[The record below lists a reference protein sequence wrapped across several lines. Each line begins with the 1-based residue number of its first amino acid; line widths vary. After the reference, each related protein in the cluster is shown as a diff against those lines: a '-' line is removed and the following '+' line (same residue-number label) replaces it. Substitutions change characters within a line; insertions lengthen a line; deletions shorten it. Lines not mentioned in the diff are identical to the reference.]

1 MYRFKSI
8 KLYFFSILKFFFS
21 NFKEYYFSSNFYNK
35 KLSTLIPTRFFYYPS
50 SYLSG
55 SLTTAGN
62 DFYKINYTS
71 PELLWKMDYSNKLQF
86 DNLHGFLWL
95 VRLDRK
101 NSKIITK
108 NIIDS
113 WINIFSN
120 YEPNTWKM
128 EIMAKRII
136 AWSSNADITL
146 ENADKVYKE
155 KFFLSLV
162 KQANFLIKNL
172 KDLNYSS
179 KKIICCSGIILSGMI
194 FKEYELNY
202 KIGIKELEKII
213 KYFFDDDGFPK
224 SRNPE
229 DVFISIKYLIL
240 IREWMKE
247 AQKPIPDFL
256 NEIIQKCGKC
266 YSLLVGENKQFPL
279 FNGSSEINHDDYDRF
294 LKNLKYKFNTTNH
307 EIGGF
312 IKVKRGKLEFFID
325 CGNPPHNNFASQYQA
340 GCLSFELISNKQKV
354 ICNTG
359 YGKYSSSKLKS
370 LSRVTAAHSTL
381 YLNNTSSCTFEK
393 NKTINKMY
401 GSSLVEKHKII
412 KKNYIENNDFYEIIA
427 SHNGYEKKFGYT
439 HTRLVKILKNED
451 KIFGQD
457 ELTNTGRYSGN
468 IIYFIRF
475 HIYPNTKIIKTKG
488 GNSVLISLSN
498 GEGWLLKS
506 ESNNLEIEKNIF
518 LGNKNR
524 MINNQSI
531 LVSGYLPGN
540 LKEKEVVSIKWI
552 IEKIS

>member
-8 KLYFFSILKFFFS
+8 KLYFFSILKFFFL
-21 NFKEYYFSSNFYNK
+21 NFKEYYFRSNFYNK
-35 KLSTLIPTRFFYYPS
+35 KLSTTIPARIFYYPS

-55 SLTTAGN
+55 SLTTVSN
-62 DFYKINYTS
+62 DFYKINYTT
-71 PELLWKMDYSNKLQF
+71 PELLWNTDYNNKLQF
-86 DNLHGFLWL
+86 DNLHSFLWL

-101 NSKIITK
+101 NNKIVTK

-113 WINIFSN
+113 WISNFSN
-120 YEPNTWKM
+120 YETNTWQM
-128 EIMAKRII
+128 EIISKRII
-136 AWSSNADITL
+136 AWASNADITL
-146 ENADKVYKE
+146 ENADKTYKE
-155 KFFLSLV
+155 KFFLSLI
-162 KQANFLIKNL
+162 KQANFLLRNL
-172 KDLNYSS
+172 NDLNYSS
-179 KKIICCSGIILSGMI
+179 SKIICCSGIILSGMI

-213 KYFFDDDGFPK
+213 KYFFDEDGFPK

-229 DVFISIKYLIL
+229 EVFISIKYLIL

-266 YSLLVGENKQFPL
+266 YSLLAGGNKQFPL
-279 FNGSSEINHDDYDRF
+279 FNGSSEINYDEYDKF
-294 LKNLKYKFNTTNH
+294 LKNLKYKFSSTNN
-307 EIGGF
+307 EISGF
-312 IKVKRGKLEFFID
+312 IKIKKKKLEFFMD
-325 CGNPPHNNFASQYQA
+325 CGNPPQNNFASQYQA
-340 GCLSFELISNKQKV
+340 GCLSFELISNKQKI

-359 YGKYSSSKLKS
+359 YGKYLSSKLKS
-370 LSRVTAAHSTL
+370 LSKVTAAHSTL
-381 YLNNTSSCTFEK
+381 YLNNTSSCIFEK
-393 NKTINKMY
+393 NKIINKIY

-412 KKNYIENNDFYEIIA
+412 KKNYTENNDFFNIIA

-439 HTRLVKILKNED
+439 HTRFIKILKKED

-457 ELTNTGRYSGN
+457 ELKNTRNYSGN

-475 HIYPNTKIIKTKG
+475 HIYPNTKIVKTKA

-498 GEGWLLKS
+498 GEGWLLQS
-506 ESNNLEIEKNIF
+506 ETNNLEIEKNIF

-524 MINNQSI
+524 IINNQSI
-531 LVSGYLPGN
+531 LISGN
-540 LKEKEVVSIKWI
+540 LKEEIISIKWL

>member
-8 KLYFFSILKFFFS
+8 KLYFFSILKFFFL
-21 NFKEYYFSSNFYNK
+21 NFKEYYFRSNFYNK
-35 KLSTLIPTRFFYYPS
+35 KLSTTIPARIFYYPS

-55 SLTTAGN
+55 SLTTVSN
-62 DFYKINYTS
+62 DFYKINYTT
-71 PELLWKMDYSNKLQF
+71 PELLWNTDYNNKLQF
-86 DNLHGFLWL
+86 DNLHSFLWL

-101 NSKIITK
+101 NNKIVTK

-113 WINIFSN
+113 WISNFSN
-120 YEPNTWKM
+120 YETNTWQM
-128 EIMAKRII
+128 EIISKRII
-136 AWSSNADITL
+136 AWASNADITL
-146 ENADKVYKE
+146 ENADKTYKE
-155 KFFLSLV
+155 KFFLSLI
-162 KQANFLIKNL
+162 KQANFLLRNL
-172 KDLNYSS
+172 NDLNYSS
-179 KKIICCSGIILSGMI
+179 SKIICCSGIILSGMI

-213 KYFFDDDGFPK
+213 KYFFDEDGFPK

-229 DVFISIKYLIL
+229 EVFISIKYLIL

-266 YSLLVGENKQFPL
+266 YSLLSGGNKQFPL
-279 FNGSSEINHDDYDRF
+279 FNGSIEINYDEYDKF
-294 LKNLKYKFNTTNH
+294 LKNLKYKFSSTNN
-307 EIGGF
+307 EISGF
-312 IKVKRGKLEFFID
+312 IKIKKKKLEFFMD
-325 CGNPPHNNFASQYQA
+325 CGNPPQNNFASQYQA
-340 GCLSFELISNKQKV
+340 GCLSFELISNKQKI

-359 YGKYSSSKLKS
+359 YGKYLSSKLKS
-370 LSRVTAAHSTL
+370 LSKVTAAHSTL
-381 YLNNTSSCTFEK
+381 YLNNTSSCIFEK
-393 NKTINKMY
+393 NKIINKIY

-412 KKNYIENNDFYEIIA
+412 KKNYTENNDFFNIIA

-439 HTRLVKILKNED
+439 HTRLIKILKKED

-457 ELTNTGRYSGN
+457 ELKKTRNYSGN

-475 HIYPNTKIIKTKG
+475 HIYPNTKIVKTKA

-498 GEGWLLKS
+498 GEGWLLQS
-506 ESNNLEIEKNIF
+506 ETNNLEIEKNIF

-524 MINNQSI
+524 IINNQSI
-531 LVSGYLPGN
+531 LISGN
-540 LKEKEVVSIKWI
+540 LKEEIISIKWL